1 MSIRDAVAAAGAYLT
16 DHPEDARYRDG
27 LATARL
33 ERGLRA
39 VVTDTEGRQIA
50 TDMTTGIGG
59 ENTAPSP
66 GWLLR
71 AAAASCVTTLVAI
84 RAAVLGLE
92 LERVVVEVD
101 SESDDRGILGLEE
114 SVPAGPLSVRARVDI
129 AARGAS
135 RDDLEAIVSWA
146 VDHCPVTDAIR
157 RAVPIEVELA

>member
-1 MSIRDAVAAAGAYLT
+1 
-16 DHPEDARYRDG
+16 
-27 LATARL
+27 
-33 ERGLRA
+33 
-39 VVTDTEGRQIA
+39 
-50 TDMTTGIGG
+50 
-59 ENTAPSP
+59 
-66 GWLLR
+66 
-71 AAAASCVTTLVAI
+71 VTTLVAI